1 MYYRTFLLASCVWL
15 LSACG
20 GAGSDSTVTTEPEVG
35 SGTGTGDTPV
45 VSVNKAPSILV
56 ADIESEMI
64 KSRIVEL
71 IAMVSDPDG
80 TISSIVW
87 QQTAGHKVL
96 NGPVEAGRV
105 TVTLPELQSYSAM
118 EYTFSVTA
126 TDNEGATSVKA
137 VSFVV
142 SNHNGMDEF
151 AAARLLH
158 QGTMGPTLAE
168 IRKAQG
174 LTELQ
179 WLEQQIALPI
189 NDHRSYLVKSPGE
202 NKFQYINRIDAWWK
216 GVLHSDDQL
225 RQRVAFA
232 LSQIFVVSDA
242 SSNIGNQPEGM
253 ITYYDLL
260 LKHAFGNFRELL
272 EDVTLSPIMGTF
284 LSHLGNEKAND
295 ELNIR
300 PDENYAREVMQLFT
314 IGLEE
319 LNLDGTPKLDAQG
332 NTIATYGQSEIEGFA
347 RVFTGWTFADSE
359 TFKQKTRNFIQPMKA
374 FSDYHSSKEKRLLNG
389 ELIPAGYGPEETLQ
403 IALDNLFNHNNVAPF
418 ISKQLI
424 QRLITSNPT
433 PQYVARVARVF
444 NNNGAEVRGDLAAV
458 IKAIYLD
465 DEARHYGHVLQYQGK
480 IKEPLLTTIQF
491 WRNLDAKSEDGYYN
505 TWGLYNTYGQGPMKS
520 PSVFNFFRPDYQP
533 VYLRNEGLVSPELQI
548 ANDSTI
554 IGVMNKHYSN
564 LMWSA
569 AEGKSSL
576 APNLIYVFIINDMNH
591 LKDKG
596 IHSLLDQY
604 NVLYFAGSMSSA
616 TRQALVDLDA
626 HFNDNQIRQRVSYLL
641 YMIAISPEFNL
652 QY

>member
-71 IAMVSDPDG
+71 IATASDPDG

-142 SNHNGMDEF
+142 SNHNSMDEF

-242 SSNIGNQPEGM
+242 SSNVGNQPEGM

-433 PQYVARVARVF
+433 AQYVERVASVF
-444 NNNGAEVRGDLAAV
+444 NDNGAGVRGDLAAV

-491 WRNLDAKSEDGYYN
+491 WRNLDAKSEEGYYN

-533 VYLRNEGLVSPELQI
+533 VYLRNEGLVAPELQI

-554 IGVMNKHYSN
+554 IGVMNKHYSD

-576 APNLIYVFIINDMNH
+576 VPNLIYVFIINDMNH